1 MPAQRSPAFATT
13 LTAALALA
21 AMPAWAASTL
31 QVEQRT
37 ATLAVTAYA
46 GVAVVDANL
55 PCAGLPFPDTFE
67 QCSFDGSLGD
77 PATVQVALTPGRL
90 EIAGSG
96 RADAAESQWAAAL
109 MLDWHTWQE
118 HGVANDSGD
127 AVLTGAGGHGSTLW
141 SEVYGPAI
149 APGTP
154 GTREVRVWN
163 LQNVFFTLDQTTAY
177 TLSGSSFGEYMP
189 LTLARDDGTG
199 VYVGVG
205 LPGIT
210 ALSPYS
216 FGGVLA
222 AGRYRLSNFDFVQ
235 SDFQDSYAYGW
246 AYTMRFHDTVAAV
259 PEPEAL
265 VLMTLGLVALRA
277 RARRREA

>member
-1 MPAQRSPAFATT
+1 MPAHPPQAFAA
-13 LTAALALA
+13 LTATLALA
-21 AMPAWAASTL
+21 AAPAWAAGTL

-46 GVAVVDANL
+46 GVAIVDANL
-55 PCAGLPFPDTFE
+55 PCAGLPYPDTVE
-67 QCSFDGSLGD
+67 HCSFTGSLGD
-77 PATVQVALTPGRL
+77 PAAVHVALAPGRL
-90 EIAGSG
+90 EIGGSG
-96 RADAAESQWAAAL
+96 TADAADGQWAAAVT
-109 MLDWHTWQE
+109 LDWHTWQE
-118 HGVANDSGD
+118 HGVANDTGD
-127 AVLTGAGGHGSTLW
+127 AVLSGAGGHSSKLW

-177 TLSGSSFGEYMP
+177 TLSGSSFGEYLP

-199 VYVGVG
+199 TYVGVG

-210 ALSPYS
+210 AISPYS

-222 AGRYRLSNFDFVQ
+222 AGRYRLSNFDLVQ

-246 AYTMRFHDTVAAV
+246 DYTMRFHDTVAAV